1 MFDVFTAIG
10 NFASDA
16 ISSVFGGGDPRK
28 EREYSGGAREKDL
41 DLVEKYGGF
50 LSGVGKAARA
60 AMGQTEGAYAPFE
73 MEDYSLEAPRI
84 QKGSARAAQAPA
96 LGGIQSSRLNLAVQ
110 TAMRRKTQANMDFQ
124 RLISQNM
131 TSPRPVRGKRTLGLE
146 PARMPQVQEIRPSE
160 VRKEKE

>member
-1 MFDVFTAIG
+1 MFDVFNAVTK
-10 NFASDA
+10 FASDA
-16 ISSVFGGGDPRK
+16 IGSVFGSGDA
-28 EREYSGGAREKDL
+28 REQAIASGGKKDL

-50 LSGVGKAARA
+50 LSSVGKAART
-60 AMGQTEGAYAPFE
+60 AMGQEEDGFTPFE
-73 MEDYSLEAPRI
+73 MEDSDLVAPRV
-84 QKGSARAAQAPA
+84 QLGSSRAAQAPA

-131 TSPRPVRGKRTLGLE
+131 TQPHPVRGKRTLGLE

-160 VRKEKE
+160 VRKEKA